1 MLIRLISLILFVCAY
16 NILFAQTA
24 FFCASDSI
32 QNFNVL
38 LSQNSTYNWEFL
50 SGDSQ
55 IINGNGTENIEV
67 VLRGEGGF
75 VLRVTEIDTN
85 GCEGYTDLNIYI
97 YPEPDFSFDL
107 IGNCEGNEAVFFNT
121 SYSADSI
128 VSYNWDFGDGGFSTN
143 ISPSHIYNNVGSYN
157 VNINVYTL
165 NGCYSSFDTIIN
177 VFHLLEASFGAF
189 PQNTTILES
198 EVNFINYSIGDI
210 NLYNWD
216 FGDGFYSNI
225 QNPIHIYD
233 SIGYFD
239 VELIVTDVNQCQD
252 SAFSQIII
260 KPDFT
265 FYIPEAFTPNED
277 GINDDFGPHG
287 MLSYIQAYN
296 MKIFDQWGSL
306 IFESNDYNHKWNGY
320 DFTQNKVPLDA
331 YVWRIYIEDYL
342 GKVHLFNGKVILAR

>member
-121 SYSADSI
+121 SY
-128 VSYNWDFGDGGFSTN
+128 
-143 ISPSHIYNNVGSYN
+143 IS
-157 VNINVYTL
+157 
-165 NGCYSSFDTIIN
+165 
-177 VFHLLEASFGAF
+177 
-189 PQNTTILES
+189 
-198 EVNFINYSIGDI
+198 
-210 NLYNWD
+210 
-216 FGDGFYSNI
+216 
-225 QNPIHIYD
+225 
-233 SIGYFD
+233 
-239 VELIVTDVNQCQD
+239 
-252 SAFSQIII
+252 
-260 KPDFT
+260 
-265 FYIPEAFTPNED
+265 
-277 GINDDFGPHG
+277 GP
-287 MLSYIQAYN
+287 
-296 MKIFDQWGSL
+296 K
-306 IFESNDYNHKWNGY
+306 
-320 DFTQNKVPLDA
+320 
-331 YVWRIYIEDYL
+331 
-342 GKVHLFNGKVILAR
+342 